1 MKNRYNNSAGNT
13 MLVEID
19 EPGQG
24 RLVKASFGDKVTNS
38 QQTLEKSLKKAN
50 LRRSL

>member
-1 MKNRYNNSAGNT
+1 

-19 EPGQG
+19 KPEQG
-24 RLVKASFGDKVTNS
+24 RLVKASLGDKVAKA
-38 QQTLEKSLKKAN
+38 QQTLEKSLEKVN